1 MDNTEDSTVN
11 RREEDCLTHVD
22 GNNHDLTSDS
32 SLPVQIKEIQMQMS
46 DTVPVESKPRLDGKN
61 LQTENAELLADIVR
75 LCEISDPKNT
85 EVILL
90 LGKTGAGKSA
100 IVNTIYNVLTGNYH
114 KIAKQGAGKAQSVTM
129 EVNRFDNCGISKQ
142 TLAAIKDETR
152 RDTISTI
159 LPNLPHIIDCAGLGD
174 ENSPAI
180 REILE
185 LLVGGYIPPD
195 TLIEAMQEKQK
206 ELGVGSLKLIF
217 PEASQALKVSKI
229 VFVQSATDSMPKN
242 LLECLTSV
250 LRAMDRA
257 KMKRKYTAEIFLVI
271 TKFDLVRDNN
281 LSLKLSGDYEPYDE
295 KDHLMLDIDQFKIF
309 EKDLAYELNMIGALD
324 MDTIRWI
331 SFTDRITEDNLCIN
345 FNALKFLRR
354 MIEPS
359 PTKNKF
365 ESLVLPFSKYIAIY
379 IYMFV
384 KNIRNAIQLAL
395 IVAII
400 VVVIGVLFMLLTAR
414 I

>member
-1 MDNTEDSTVN
+1 
-11 RREEDCLTHVD
+11 
-22 GNNHDLTSDS
+22 
-32 SLPVQIKEIQMQMS
+32 
-46 DTVPVESKPRLDGKN
+46 
-61 LQTENAELLADIVR
+61 
-75 LCEISDPKNT
+75 
-85 EVILL
+85 
-90 LGKTGAGKSA
+90 
-100 IVNTIYNVLTGNYH
+100 
-114 KIAKQGAGKAQSVTM
+114 
-129 EVNRFDNCGISKQ
+129 
-142 TLAAIKDETR
+142 
-152 RDTISTI
+152 
-159 LPNLPHIIDCAGLGD
+159 
-174 ENSPAI
+174 
-180 REILE
+180 
-185 LLVGGYIPPD
+185 
-195 TLIEAMQEKQK
+195 
-206 ELGVGSLKLIF
+206 
-217 PEASQALKVSKI
+217 
-229 VFVQSATDSMPKN
+229 
-242 LLECLTSV
+242 
-250 LRAMDRA
+250 
-257 KMKRKYTAEIFLVI
+257 VI

-365 ESLVLPFSKYIAIY
+365 DSLVLPFSKYIAIY

-384 KNIRNAIQLAL
+384 NNIRNAIQLAL